1 MSIDGD
7 VENEVEKEVE
17 IEVEKEAEK
26 GGINEIAGK
35 SVEHPSVPY
44 SLSHPI
50 GSTVRREQV
59 HSTVVSFQI
68 PANL

>member
-7 VENEVEKEVE
+7 VENEVEKE